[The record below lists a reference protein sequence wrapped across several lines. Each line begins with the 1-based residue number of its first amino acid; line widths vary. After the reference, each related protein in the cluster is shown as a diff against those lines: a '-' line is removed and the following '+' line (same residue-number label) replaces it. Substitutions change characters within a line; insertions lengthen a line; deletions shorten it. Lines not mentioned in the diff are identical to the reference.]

1 MKALAAVALLLAVS
15 GCAREWRT
23 DEPVTAGTWQGEISR
38 PASSVGRLA
47 RLAVLPP
54 VIEVDASEEERSS
67 PAWQASRDEAARTL
81 QKALAD
87 YLRDAKGYDT
97 ALAADRAAAGSVDGF
112 VIAQRW
118 VRRPWSTGKA
128 IGNLFLMNIP
138 LFRAMSDVNLQV
150 AIEEAATGRAVW
162 RGELK
167 GEVTKVDDQPNL
179 QVLLG
184 DLDNAV
190 PAILRR

>member
-1 MKALAAVALLLAVS
+1 MRVLAALAVLLAVS
-15 GCAREWRT
+15 GCTREWRT
-23 DEPVTAGTWQGEISR
+23 EEPVTAATWRGEISR
-38 PASSVGRLA
+38 PAASVGRLA

-54 VIEVDASEEERSS
+54 VLEVDASEEERSS
-67 PAWQASRDEAARTL
+67 PEWQGHRDEAARTL
-81 QKALAD
+81 QQALAD

-112 VIAQRW
+112 VIAHRW
-118 VRRPWSTGKA
+118 IRKPWSTGKA

-138 LFRAMSDVNLQV
+138 LFQAMSDVNLQV
-150 AIEEAATGRAVW
+150 AIEEAATGQVVW
-162 RGELK
+162 RGEMK
-167 GEVTKVDDQPNL
+167 GEVTKVDVQPDL